1 MTGSPVPTAGQV
13 PAAQDSVRTEGRGHS
28 DTRMDMGLRIHAD
41 GRMRTDA
48 RMPADARRRAG
59 GLDGMDDQ
67 ARLDDRTQA
76 GNRTLKDDRGL
87 TVTLPARVRR
97 VVSLSPALTESVC
110 VLQACDRLVGVDRFS
125 NWPAQVVTLPK
136 LGSLGSF
143 NVESVAALQP
153 DVVLMASGGVVAD
166 RLQKLGV
173 AVLVLSPRRQADVA
187 PLLQRLARVLDLP
200 QARAD
205 AVWAGIRTQLDAVA
219 ASMPPA
225 ARGWRVWLE
234 VDPAP
239 WVATPSSLLGETLA
253 GLGLANVISGAE
265 MTAGEQA
272 GKDARRDGRA
282 KGGTDAGTPDGEG
295 HAGASGGSPGSHT
308 MPAYLQVS
316 REWALQVQPDVLMI
330 SDPQQQG
337 LAALRARPGWQRLK
351 ALQQG
356 RVCLFG
362 GDALDVLVRPGPRL
376 AEGAQ
381 QMRDCVVRLLKRR

>member
-1 MTGSPVPTAGQV
+1 M
-13 PAAQDSVRTEGRGHS
+13 
-28 DTRMDMGLRIHAD
+28 
-41 GRMRTDA
+41 
-48 RMPADARRRAG
+48 
-59 GLDGMDDQ
+59 
-67 ARLDDRTQA
+67 
-76 GNRTLKDDRGL
+76 

-125 NWPAQVVTLPK
+125 NWPAQVATLPK

-337 LAALRARPGWQRLK
+337 LAAVRARPGWQRLK